1 VLSFVLI
8 LGGVGRGFVEKHK
21 FVCFCFVLFS
31 KSSYIRQLPEVQ
43 EISWRLCC
51 AFMAKMR
58 KVDGE
63 FQDQLLNGRKR

>member
-21 FVCFCFVLFS
+21 FL